1 MRSQW
6 VKRGVSKGPHRA
18 LLNALGLSKEEIDR
32 PFVAVANSA
41 NEIVPGHTHLDRVG
55 EAVKTGIRLA
65 GGTPFEFSTI
75 GICDGI
81 AMNHPGMRYSLPS
94 RELIAD
100 SVELMVQAHQ
110 FDALVCVGNC
120 DKIVPGMMM
129 AAARLDLPTVIVS
142 GGPMLAGRYGGER
155 VDLKSVFE
163 AVGAVESDKM
173 TEAELEGLVNVACP
187 GCGSCAGMFTANSMN
202 CLAEALGIALPG
214 NGTIPAVHSARTK
227 LAKEAGGA
235 VMDLLENGTKPSN
248 ILTERAFMNG
258 LAVDMAIGC
267 STNTILHLFAI
278 AREAGV
284 ELGLEAV
291 DGLSAEV
298 PNLCRISPAGAHF
311 MEDLDSA
318 GGVPAIM
325 GELAGGGLLD
335 LDSLT
340 VTGQTVGENIARG
353 QNRNERVIRPFAD
366 PYSKEGGL
374 AVLWGNLAPE
384 GAIVKRSAVAAEML
398 THRGRARV
406 FDSEEQ
412 GSEAIMEGRVSPGEV
427 LVIRYE
433 GPKGGPGM
441 REMLTPTAS
450 LAGMELD
457 DKVALLTDGRFSG
470 ATRGAAIGHVSP
482 EAQEGGLIALVQ
494 DGDMVKIDIP
504 GRKIDLEV
512 DEAVIRQRREEWR
525 APEPKVG
532 TGHLARYARLVSS
545 ASKGAVLEI

>member
-1 MRSQW
+1 M
-6 VKRGVSKGPHRA
+6 KRGVSKGPHRA